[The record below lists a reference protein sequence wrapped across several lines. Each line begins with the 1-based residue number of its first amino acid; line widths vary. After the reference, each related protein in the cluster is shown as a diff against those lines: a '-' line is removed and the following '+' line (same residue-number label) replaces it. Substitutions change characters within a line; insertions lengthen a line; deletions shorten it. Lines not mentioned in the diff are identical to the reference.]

1 MTYSIIARDAE
12 TGEMGI
18 ASQSQ
23 AFAVGSSVPWALPGY
38 GVIATQSMGE
48 PMYGEL
54 GLDSLRAGL
63 TAAEALTALR
73 SVDPHPERRQVAM
86 IDGQGI
92 ADAYT
97 GHGCI
102 PAAGHCLG
110 DQCVA
115 LANMVVAESVWQ
127 AMVAAFEDTRGPL
140 AARLMTALHAAEDA
154 GGDFRGRRSA
164 AVLVVRA
171 HRTGRPWRDQ
181 VVDLRVDEAD
191 NPLAE
196 LDQLVD
202 CNTRY
207 HQVVAA
213 FERALDGDPQ
223 AGAALLDG
231 LDTEDPSKEPD
242 LLMWRGTV
250 LALAQREDEAAAVFA
265 ALERV
270 APQFVEAARRLAP
283 SGLLPVPDLLTRVL
297 P

>member
-18 ASQSQ
+18 ACQSQ

-54 GLDSLRAGL
+54 GLDGLRAGL
-63 TAAEALTALR
+63 TASEALTALR

-86 IDGQGI
+86 IDGRGV
-92 ADAYT
+92 ADVYT
-97 GHGCI
+97 GEACI
-102 PAAGHCLG
+102 PAAGHCIG

-115 LANMVVAESVWQ
+115 LANMVAAEWVWQ
-127 AMVAAFEDTRGPL
+127 AMAAAFEATSGPL
-140 AARLMTALHAAEDA
+140 AARLMTGLHAAEEA

-181 VVDLRVDEAD
+181 VVDLRVDDAED
-191 NPLAE
+191 PLAE
-196 LDQLVD
+196 LDRLVD
-202 CNTRY
+202 SNERY
-207 HQVVAA
+207 HQVVTA
-213 FERALDGDPQ
+213 FERALDGDPEG
-223 AGAALLDG
+223 GAALLDG
-231 LDTEDPSKEPD
+231 LDTEDPDAEPD

-250 LALAQREDEAAAVFA
+250 LALAHREDEAAALFA
-265 ALERV
+265 SLDRV

-283 SGLLPVPDLLTRVL
+283 SGLLPAPDLLTRVL